1 MQLPEILSEIYCSL
15 TLEVFL
21 VSVKN
26 LSPEPNRIFS
36 HKTGT
41 LFNCCDYFVPIQAGF
56 AYSGTARI
64 VFLFHRTLTISNL
77 ERQVLALKCRQALN
91 LGHLVTG

>member
-26 LSPEPNRIFS
+26 EPNRIFS

-56 AYSGTARI
+56 DP
-64 VFLFHRTLTISNL
+64 
-77 ERQVLALKCRQALN
+77 
-91 LGHLVTG
+91 

>member
-56 AYSGTARI
+56 AHSGTARI
-64 VFLFHRTLTISNL
+64 VFYFIGHW
-77 ERQVLALKCRQALN
+77 QLAI
-91 LGHLVTG
+91 